1 VPPLREHRE
10 DVPELVNFYLDWLVD
25 HEHLPYRKFTT
36 AALNVLRNYPWPG
49 NVRELKN
56 VVQRLL
62 ILPHGEE
69 ISEEEAVQALSA
81 VPPAPAAIEYPS
93 ALFDQ
98 PLRVAREHFE
108 KTYLEHHLAR
118 THGNVAEVAK
128 LAEMERT
135 HLYRKLKQ
143 LGVQPKPPKE

>member
-1 VPPLREHRE
+1 M
-10 DVPELVNFYLDWLVD
+10 
-25 HEHLPYRKFTT
+25 
-36 AALNVLRNYPWPG
+36 
-49 NVRELKN
+49 RELKN

-81 VPPAPAAIEYPS
+81 VPTSAPDAGEYPAA
-93 ALFDQ
+93 LFEQ
-98 PLRVAREHFE
+98 PLRVARENFE

-143 LGVQPKPPKE
+143 LGVQPKSLKE